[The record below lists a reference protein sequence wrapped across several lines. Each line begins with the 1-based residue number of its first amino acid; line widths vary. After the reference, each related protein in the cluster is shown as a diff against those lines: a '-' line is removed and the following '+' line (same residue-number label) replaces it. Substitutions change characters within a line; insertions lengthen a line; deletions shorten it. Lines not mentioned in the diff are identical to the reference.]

1 LTDREMNRKG
11 DTAFADYLINMISSI
26 RLAGAH

>member
-1 LTDREMNRKG
+1 MNRKG